1 MSEKGFIPP
10 YTGYLKKTPK
20 SIMLKRMEE
29 ENWKLKCVEVGLGEK
44 RLEGLEEIKLSDKR
58 YKCPRCKSPLVFHHE
73 DRETVTFE
81 CKKCKHFVL
90 ARKC

>member
-44 RLEGLEEIKLSDKR
+44 RLEGLEEIK
-58 YKCPRCKSPLVFHHE
+58 
-73 DRETVTFE
+73 
-81 CKKCKHFVL
+81 
-90 ARKC
+90 